1 MTVARNKAAT
11 ARECRSPPAAL
22 SVTIPC
28 IDLTCKPRKENALE
42 PWAQRAT
49 EKGSKLDAAEAVA
62 HEKHA
67 RDEAAL
73 AEVTQCT
80 VSRHVV
86 MYRIASRT
94 PKHARGEAALAE
106 ASGAIES
113 K

>member
-1 MTVARNKAAT
+1 MNEQRSGHERSSTSSFEVALDEREAAW
-11 ARECRSPPAAL
+11 RR
-22 SVTIPC
+22 
-28 IDLTCKPRKENALE
+28 
-42 PWAQRAT
+42 
-49 EKGSKLDAAEAVA
+49 KLDAAEAVA
-62 HEKHA
+62 REKHA

-86 MYRIASRT
+86 VYRIASRT